1 MEQIA
6 VFFNGETLGIAKTY
20 LFGNVKYLDLLMLL
34 MFIDI
39 VTGILSAIKERR
51 LRSRTA
57 LYGYAR
63 KIAVF
68 GIIILANVI
77 DIILNLSGAVTMG
90 TVLFYIANEG
100 LSILEN
106 AKILGAKS
114 PKFLLDKL
122 QVVKDGTIKE
132 KKKNDE

>member
-1 MEQIA
+1 MDQIA
-6 VFFNGETLGIAKTY
+6 VFLNMDNLSIARSY

-34 MFIDI
+34 MFVDI
-39 VTGILSAIKERR
+39 VTGILCAIKERR

-68 GIIILANVI
+68 GIIILANVM
-77 DIILNLSGAVTMG
+77 DVILNLSGAVAMA

-106 AKILGAKS
+106 AKTLGAKS

-122 QVVKDGTIKE
+122 QVVKDGAVKDKKE
-132 KKKNDE
+132 D